1 MLGSPDLSLLRF
13 LCLEEVKTRNHHHTL
28 HTALFLVL
36 LVIVVDL
43 ILLQETNF
51 RGLENTIIRAASA
64 IPKKG

>member
-13 LCLEEVKTRNHHHTL
+13 LCLEEMKTLNHHHTL

-36 LVIVVDL
+36 FVVDL